1 MYISKDDFEAW
12 MERIMYRFD
21 KQDKTLDKMSKH
33 RNMLEGEVLFD
44 NQDLCQLLHISK
56 RTLQRYRS
64 TGDLP
69 FHKVHQKTYYKE
81 SDVHMFI
88 RECFNKK
95 RNGKKPPETPE
106 DNDNPEDTDN
116 P

>member
-1 MYISKDDFEAW
+1 MYISREDFEAW

-21 KQDKTLDKMSKH
+21 KQDKTLDKMSKQ

-81 SDVHMFI
+81 SDVHKFI

-106 DNDNPEDTDN
+106 DNENPEDTDS

>member
-1 MYISKDDFEAW
+1 MYISREDFEAW

-21 KQDKTLDKMSKH
+21 KQDKTLDKMSKQ

-81 SDVHMFI
+81 SDVHKFI

>member
-1 MYISKDDFEAW
+1 MYISKEDFEAW

-21 KQDKTLDKMSKH
+21 KQDKTLDKMSKR

-81 SDVHMFI
+81 SDVHTFI

-95 RNGKKPPETPE
+95 RNGKKPPESPE
-106 DNDNPEDTDN
+106 DNNNP
-116 P
+116 